1 MRRTIIVRPTSFR
14 DLPAASAA
22 TTVKHSAG
30 GQFVT
35 HAAALPGNPFD
46 RSRPG
51 YVSPGLRFF
60 SVHGRTHSLPMSLW
74 WAYIACGSSRGCA
87 SPAAVLSG
95 NLHSRHEVSVAA
107 MLSFASVG
115 GPLLQRHLLFARFS
129 LTTLSDERGAVAFL
143 FSFATFLCCLKLLG
157 FAPMANFVGTG
168 SGFILN
174 YALR

>member
-1 MRRTIIVRPTSFR
+1 MPQHC
-14 DLPAASAA
+14 PAIPLI
-22 TTVKHSAG
+22 
-30 GQFVT
+30 
-35 HAAALPGNPFD
+35 AAAPAMYLPDFA
-46 RSRPG
+46 
-51 YVSPGLRFF
+51 FF